1 MHNFGLPHLS
11 VWEPLYD
18 VYVIMGTLMYA
29 RIHMGVLLTHYDVCI
44 HKGPFVALTNRRV
57 VLDEVINR

>member
-1 MHNFGLPHLS
+1 MK
-11 VWEPLYD
+11 PLID
-18 VYVIMGTLMYA
+18 ACITIPTLMYA
-29 RIHMGVLLTHYDVCI
+29 RIHMGVPLTHYDVCI